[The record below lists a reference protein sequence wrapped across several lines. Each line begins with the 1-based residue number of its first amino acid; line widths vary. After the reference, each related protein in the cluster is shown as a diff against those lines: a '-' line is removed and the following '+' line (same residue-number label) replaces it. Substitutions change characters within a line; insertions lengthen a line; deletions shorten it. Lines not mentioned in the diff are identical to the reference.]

1 MRYPALSRSIG
12 KLATCSRLKRVLIGF
27 LAVAAAV
34 AVSFRYLDVPIARS
48 VAGVIFHDPVLS
60 RVTGAI
66 PDLLLPLVILT
77 ALGSWTVALYL
88 EHQEPGSITARFL
101 RLLGTS
107 VVLAYALKAGLGHLF
122 GRPSPRRWLAQ
133 PELYG
138 FHWWSGADGLKAFP
152 SGHMSVFTAALLAV
166 WYFYPQWRAWC
177 VGLLCVLAAALIG
190 TDYHFLSDI
199 IAGAYC
205 GMAAHGMALV
215 LLRRAQTL
223 YPQNGHKT
231 ES

>member
-1 MRYPALSRSIG
+1 M
-12 KLATCSRLKRVLIGF
+12 
-27 LAVAAAV
+27 
-34 AVSFRYLDVPIARS
+34 PIARS
-48 VAGVIFHDPVLS
+48 VARVIFHNAALS
-60 RVTGAI
+60 RATGAI
-66 PDLLLPLVILT
+66 PDLLLALVMVT
-77 ALGSWTVALYL
+77 ALGSWTLALYL
-88 EHQEPGSITARFL
+88 EHQEPASITARFF
-101 RLLGTS
+101 RLLGSS
-107 VVLAYALKAGLGHLF
+107 VVVAYALKAGLQYMF
-122 GRPSPRRWLAQ
+122 GRPSPRRWLAH

-138 FHWWSGADGLKAFP
+138 FHWWSGADALDAFP

-166 WYFYPQWRAWC
+166 WRFYPGSRAWC
-177 VGLLCVLAAALIG
+177 VGLPCVLAAALIG

-205 GMAAHGMALV
+205 GMAAHGMTLL